1 MHRSHPI
8 RIIHLITSLD
18 TGGSEMTLA
27 RLVEGMNRQ
36 KFESRVVSMTPIG
49 AIGQKIRA
57 RGIPVETLDMA
68 PGKPSVRGFVKLVK
82 ILQTYQPGI
91 LQTWLYHA
99 DLLGLLAG
107 KLTRVSSLV
116 WNIRS
121 AEMDFKEYRHLS
133 GLVVKLCALLS
144 SKPNTII
151 INSQAGIQHH
161 QKLGYRPKTWQMIP
175 NGIDTNF
182 FKPDRKIGA
191 QFRKEFQ
198 ITNSSI
204 LIGLVGRLDP
214 MKDHKTFLLAAAK
227 VQQEIKQAQ
236 FICVGDGTSIYRK
249 SLEVFAQ
256 NIGVKNIIWAGTQT
270 DMPAVYNAL
279 DCLALSSKGEGFP
292 NVIAEAMACGVPC
305 VATDVGDVANIIGK
319 SGKIIPV
326 GNAEALANELLAVLN
341 LSSTQKQALAFQ
353 ARERIKTKFS
363 IEEMVSTY
371 ENLYTEL
378 AK

>member
-1 MHRSHPI
+1 MSCPI
-8 RIIHLITSLD
+8 RILHLITSLD
-18 TGGSEMTLA
+18 TGGAEISLA
-27 RLVEGMNRQ
+27 RLLEGINHE
-36 KFESRVVSMTPIG
+36 KFESRVVSLIPIG
-49 AIGQKIRA
+49 AVGQKIRA
-57 RGIPVETLDMA
+57 RGIQVETLGMP
-68 PGKPSVRGFVKLVK
+68 PGKPSIRGVAKLVQ
-82 ILQTYQPGI
+82 ILRTYQPEI

-107 KLTRVSSLV
+107 KLTGVPSIA

-121 AEMDFKEYRHLS
+121 AEMDFKEYRPLS
-133 GLVVKLCALLS
+133 GLVVKFCALLS
-144 SKPNTII
+144 SMPNTII

-161 QKLGYRPKTWQMIP
+161 QKLGYHPKTWQMIP

-305 VATDVGDVANIIGK
+305 VATNVGDVANIIGK

-363 IEEMVSTY
+363 IEEMVSAY